1 MPDEKSARLGG
12 PRRADVPR
20 LGTNEPQLL
29 SIHPTAII
37 SDEAEIAADATIG
50 PFCVVTG
57 KVRIGAGTVVEAHA
71 RIGSPFGEVTIGRE
85 NYIQGGAALGGPPQ
99 DWTYREAYTR
109 LEIGDHNRI
118 GENATI
124 HLGTAKQEGVT
135 RIGNHTYL
143 MAYCHVAHDC
153 SIGDRVIMA
162 NTATL
167 AGHVDV
173 GTGAIIGGLVGVH
186 QFVRI
191 GSYAIVGALS
201 GIPLD
206 IPPYV
211 TAVVARGQKGR
222 GLFGLNLIGLKRNR
236 FPEETITEL
245 KKAYRILFRQGLP
258 LREALVRAEEETAS
272 VPEVRHLLEFVRS
285 SKRGVQR

>member
-1 MPDEKSARLGG
+1 M
-12 PRRADVPR
+12 
-20 LGTNEPQLL
+20 
-29 SIHPTAII
+29 IHPTAII
-37 SDEAEIAADATIG
+37 DPGASLGNGVEVGAYAVVG
-50 PFCVVTG
+50 PKVTLG
-57 KVRIGAGTVVEAHA
+57 DGCRIGAHA
-71 RIGSPFGEVTIGRE
+71 IIESHSRIGKGTRVFSFASV
-85 NYIQGGAALGGPPQ
+85 GAPPQ
-99 DWTYREAYTR
+99 DLKFQGEETWV
-109 LEIGDHNRI
+109 EIGEGCVIREYVTVNR
-118 GENATI
+118 
-124 HLGTAKQEGVT
+124 GTVGGGGTT
-135 RIGNHTYL
+135 RIGNNVLL

-258 LREALVRAEEETAS
+258 LREALVRAEEETAP